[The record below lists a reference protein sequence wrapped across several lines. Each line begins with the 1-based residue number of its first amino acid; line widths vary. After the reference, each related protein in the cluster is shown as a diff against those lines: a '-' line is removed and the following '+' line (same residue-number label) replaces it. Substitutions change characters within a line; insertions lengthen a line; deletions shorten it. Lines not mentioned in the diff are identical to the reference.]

1 MVQSVAVNALLR
13 TLTAILTL
21 FVLRIVG
28 AQHTC
33 AQANESPIR
42 HQQWQASKIPAPG
55 LPLSLSVNIAKLRQP
70 GMRLS
75 ALIVRDGK
83 IMNMPLSDP
92 SLSDLDNLV
101 YKLEVPSPLYELNYQ
116 FFLYLPDGGVKS
128 SERFRLRRECV
139 PNIDFSS
146 IKLDPSD
153 TQKIDRAKEL
163 AKLSDRL
170 EGDLQRYEAALKLL
184 NQTKQMLEE

>member
-1 MVQSVAVNALLR
+1 MLLFAVAASAQSGEN
-13 TLTAILTL
+13 
-21 FVLRIVG
+21 
-28 AQHTC
+28 
-33 AQANESPIR
+33 PIR
-42 HQQWQASKIPAPG
+42 HQPWQAAKIPAPG
-55 LPLSLSVNIAKLRQP
+55 LPLELSVNIAKLRQP

-83 IMNMPLSDP
+83 IMNVPLSDP

-116 FFLYLPDGGVKS
+116 FFLYLPDGGVKA
-128 SERFRLRRECV
+128 SERFRLRRECL

-146 IKLDPSD
+146 IKLDANEPE
-153 TQKIDRAKEL
+153 KIDRAKEL

-170 EGDLQRYEAALKLL
+170 EGDLQRYEEALKLL
-184 NQTKQMLEE
+184 NESKILLEE